1 MTARDHREALRE
13 AARATG
19 DSPRGPA
26 AHEPTPPEELID
38 DLGDPTPDENED
50 LLDSTTEARVI
61 LESEGLLDDEEDE

>member
-38 DLGDPTPDENED
+38 DLGEPTPDEIPSMYD
-50 LLDSTTEARVI
+50 GPMGI
-61 LESEGLLDDEEDE
+61 LEGYEEVDHDGEEEDE